1 MVWCGAQGRLD
12 DQRLLLYML
21 HNDIA
26 LQASLDCYRNN
37 YMDCSIK
44 MTSRKGYAATEEK
57 SDGKAQSSEAEEE
70 MQRQLLEHMQNFL
83 FEVTTCYLVLGFVVF
98 RFCRMPG
105 QPNTLVPV
113 VVPIGDIEWS
123 YEGTHEKD
131 DQELLRIPAI
141 DIPRDLSGRDTR
153 YYVYMFRSNG
163 HYYSGDVS
171 GVLFRLTKSYRRLV
185 HARDYDLIVRNEN
198 LRKTVFVEQNLK
210 QDISVLNQGTRA
222 SDYGEL
228 QAIMDY
234 TRGRKQTTHSV
245 TPPTQSEEL
254 RASISVSAHHA
265 DAFVL
270 RAHSSTHVVCCIIL
284 TQAAVR
290 RNNKLKELWRPQSNL
305 SCCHQT
311 PKPSTSRLRRTK
323 STSNTTRGPMRK
335 SLARY
340 FTPHRLLAVAAQF
353 HMARP
358 RHRLHKEA
366 RMLQV
371 QTMMA
376 VVVVMAARC
385 SAQCCFVRSLA
396 K

>member
-1 MVWCGAQGRLD
+1 MCLHVHRSSRSGWCGAQGRLD

-37 YMDCSIK
+37 YIDCSIN
-44 MTSRKGYAATEEK
+44 MTSRKSDAATEEK
-57 SDGKAQSSEAEEE
+57 SAGKAQSSETEEE
-70 MQRQLLEHMQNFL
+70 IQRQLLEHMQNFL

-98 RFCRMPG
+98 RFCKMPA

-113 VVPIGDIEWS
+113 VIPIGDIEWS
-123 YEGTHEKD
+123 YEGANENE
-131 DQELLRIPAI
+131 DQGLLRIPAI

-153 YYVYMFRSNG
+153 YYVYVFRNNG
-163 HYYSGDVS
+163 HYYSGDVP

-185 HARDYDLIVRNEN
+185 HARDYDLIVGNEN

-254 RASISVSAHHA
+254 RASISVSAHRA
-265 DAFVL
+265 DAPC
-270 RAHSSTHVVCCIIL
+270 A
-284 TQAAVR
+284 
-290 RNNKLKELWRPQSNL
+290 
-305 SCCHQT
+305 CCHSYCAPWCCLHIPGHT
-311 PKPSTSRLRRTK
+311 CSVATS
-323 STSNTTRGPMRK
+323 
-335 SLARY
+335 
-340 FTPHRLLAVAAQF
+340 
-353 HMARP
+353 
-358 RHRLHKEA
+358 
-366 RMLQV
+366 
-371 QTMMA
+371 
-376 VVVVMAARC
+376 
-385 SAQCCFVRSLA
+385 
-396 K
+396 